1 MFLSADWQIATDF
14 SKAISVLNLT
24 QALFMAVFALKLEA
38 LCSSEMFAKSNVQE
52 VSVVPLTPWTELFFR
67 NQAARRIR
75 HLV

>member
-1 MFLSADWQIATDF
+1 MATDF

-38 LCSSEMFAKSNVQE
+38 LCFFEMFAKNNVQE
-52 VSVVPLTPWTELFFR
+52 VSVVKLTQWTELFS
-67 NQAARRIR
+67 QATHRIR